1 MKFGS
6 LFAGIGGIDLGLE
19 RAGMECI
26 WQVENDEYCTR
37 VLEKHWPEVQRFGDV
52 RECTNLP
59 PVDLI
64 AGGFPCQPHSIAG
77 QRRGAE
83 DNRNLWPEF
92 SRIIGELKP
101 RYVLA
106 ENVPGIIT
114 TYIDTVLFD
123 LEGQGY
129 TCATF
134 NLPALAFDAPH
145 RRERIFIVAHRDGP
159 RQQSGSRGGSG
170 GKSSAPRNNSRGSG
184 KKLADSEGRQNH
196 KRRSRNLGEAPAGGQ
211 GSNAAVGHGG
221 QDMADGDQSGLEGHA
236 GDVIRRNQPGRE
248 QAQANRSATASGVRG
263 HISDADKQG
272 PQIGTRQAT
281 PPILGTDAPDRKNG
295 THWTAEPSMGELV
308 NGVSG
313 GLVRFRG
320 RTATGIPNR
329 VNKLRALGN
338 AVVPQVAEWIGA
350 RILEHDK

>member
-145 RRERIFIVAHRDGP
+145 RRERIFIVAHRDD
-159 RQQSGSRGGSG
+159 
-170 GKSSAPRNNSRGSG
+170 NN
-184 KKLADSEGRQNH
+184 Q
-196 KRRSRNLGEAPAGGQ
+196 
-211 GSNAAVGHGG
+211 
-221 QDMADGDQSGLEGHA
+221 
-236 GDVIRRNQPGRE
+236 
-248 QAQANRSATASGVRG
+248 VRG
-263 HISDADKQG
+263 VGAAANH
-272 PQIGTRQAT
+272 PHRGTTLGGAVRNWPTPRAGKTTSEDPETWAKRQRAGKVAT
-281 PPILGTDAPDRKNG
+281 PPLGMAVKIWPTASSRDWKDTPGMAMEGTNPDGSKRARNDQLARRVYQEETFPTPTSRDHKSGRGKQPRQYSELTPAIERSEPTGRLNPTWVEWLMGFPLGWTD
-295 THWTAEPSMGELV
+295 
-308 NGVSG
+308 
-313 GLVRFRG
+313 
-320 RTATGIPNR
+320 
-329 VNKLRALGN
+329 
-338 AVVPQVAEWIGA
+338 
-350 RILEHDK
+350 LEDSETP